1 MSKPPQNQIFDK
13 TSFLHGTNAAYVEE
27 MFNKYKSNP
36 ETVPEDWKIFFSGI
50 KEEEINSSSHKI
62 GWGNENLLN
71 SSNGDLTAALDGNW
85 SNLSDKIISRKDEIN
100 ISGSPDELRSST
112 LDSIRALRL
121 IRAFRINGHLIANL
135 DPLNLHKKNYHPELD
150 YKNYGFTD
158 SDLEKKI
165 FIDGSLGLD
174 TSKLSEIIK
183 ILHETYSNSIGVEF
197 LHIQDPSQKQW
208 VQERI
213 EEVRNRTE
221 FTPMGKKGIYQR
233 LLEAEMFE
241 QFLDKKFLGT
251 KRFGLVGSESTVPG
265 IEQIIKQSCLVGVE
279 DIYIGTAHRGR
290 LTLLASVME
299 VPLRAIMTK
308 FQGGADDPNEVLG
321 SGDVK
326 YHLGVSSDREFD
338 GKKVHISLTPN
349 PSHLEAV
356 DPVVIGKVRAKQTL
370 LKDKM
375 NEKVIG
381 ILIHGDAALAG
392 QGVVAETFAMS
403 QLRGFRTGGT
413 VHFVIN
419 NQIGFTTMPHYGRSA
434 PYCTEI
440 AKIIQAPIFHVNGD
454 DVEAVVHVCRL
465 AAEFR
470 NKFKTDVVVDMFCY
484 RRAGHNE
491 MDLPEFT
498 QPLMYQKIKQQESSF
513 VIYEKKL
520 ISENILSNQ
529 EVESLKSNYK
539 KFLEEELS
547 LSIDYKTNKADWL
560 EGSWKG
566 LTTASFDA
574 RRGKTSLEINDLIS
588 IAKNIHEIPKDFTA
602 HKRIKKIYADRLNS
616 VLTGEGID
624 WATAEALAF
633 SSLLSEGYGVRLSG
647 QDVGRGTFSQRHA
660 VLYDQINEN
669 RFVPLRHFNKEQGIF
684 EIIDSFLSEY
694 GVLGF
699 EYGYTQVDPKT
710 LVLWEGQFGDFANN
724 AQTIIDQ
731 FITTGERKWLRMSG
745 LTLLLPHGHEGQG
758 PEHTSGRLERFLQL
772 CAEDNIQVV
781 NCTSPANYF
790 HVLRRQL
797 HRDFRKPLI
806 IMTPKSTLR
815 HKKNTSN
822 IDQFINDSSFHR
834 ILNEQLSDKQ
844 KKKINRVILCSGKIY
859 FEIHDQI
866 EKMGIDNVTILRL
879 DQIYPFPY
887 EVLKEELED
896 YRKCEVYWVQEEPFN
911 MGAYFF
917 IKHRVESVFSSI
929 NHIEKTLLFIGRKAS
944 ASPAT
949 GVHARHLQNQ
959 KNIINLALTG
969 NKNEIFSNKDGVSLV
984 KYELPIE

>member
-1 MSKPPQNQIFDK
+1 MPKSPSNQIFDK
-13 TSFLHGTNAAYVEE
+13 TSFLHGANATYVEE
-27 MFNKYKSNP
+27 MFKKYSDDP
-36 ETVPEDWKIFFSGI
+36 SSVPNDWGIFFKNI
-50 KEEEINSSSHKI
+50 KDE
-62 GWGNENLLN
+62 GLN
-71 SSNGDLTAALDGNW
+71 SSTYSADWAKSDLKVQNGDLISAMDSNW
-85 SNLSDKIISRKDEIN
+85 SSLPEKIIKKNISYSVDEIQQA
-100 ISGSPDELRSST
+100 T

-121 IRAFRINGHLIANL
+121 IRAFRVNGHLIADL
-135 DPLNLHKKNYHPELD
+135 DPLQLSKKNHHPELD
-150 YKNYGFTD
+150 YRNYGFNE
-158 SDLEKKI
+158 SDLEKSI

-174 TSKLSEIIK
+174 NTKLKEIIK
-183 ILHETYSNSIGVEF
+183 ILHETYSSSIGVEF
-197 LHIQDPSQKQW
+197 LHIQDPDQKQW

-213 EEVRNRTE
+213 EEVRNKTQ
-221 FTPMGKKGIYQR
+221 FTVAGKRAIYRR

-241 QFLDKKFLGT
+241 NYLDKKFLGT
-251 KRFGLVGSESTVPG
+251 KRFGLVGSESTIPG
-265 IEQIIKQSCLVGVE
+265 IEQIIKQCCLAGIE
-279 DIYIGTAHRGR
+279 DVYIGTAHRGR

-308 FQGGADDPNEVLG
+308 FQAGSDDPNEVLG

-338 GKKVHISLTPN
+338 GKKIHLSLTPN

-370 LKDKM
+370 TKDKN

-381 ILIHGDAALAG
+381 ILIHGDAAIAG

-419 NQIGFTTMPHYGRSA
+419 NQIGFTTMPLYGRSA

-440 AKIIQAPIFHVNGD
+440 AKIVQAPIFHVNGD
-454 DVEAVVHVCRL
+454 DPEAVVHVCRL

-470 NKFKTDVVVDMFCY
+470 NKFKTDVIVDMFCY

-498 QPLMYQKIKQQESSF
+498 QPLMYKKIKEHNSTLK
-513 VIYEKKL
+513 IYEKKL
-520 ISENILSNQ
+520 IEENILSK
-529 EVESLKSNYK
+529 EDSK
-539 KFLEEELS
+539 KFEEEYKNFLDSEFS
-547 LSIDYKTNKADWL
+547 LSKTYKSNKADWL

-566 LTTASFDA
+566 LSTASFDA
-574 RRGKTSLEINDLIS
+574 RRGKTAVDKNDLIS
-588 IAKNIHEIPKDFTA
+588 ISVAIHKLPEEFTA
-602 HKRIKKIYADRLNS
+602 HKRIKKIYNDRSVS
-616 VLTGEGID
+616 VLNGVGID

-633 SSLLSEGYGVRLSG
+633 ASLLSEGFGVRLSG

-660 VLYDQINEN
+660 VLYDQVNEK
-669 RFVPLRHFNKEQGIF
+669 RFVPLRHFLDQQGLF
-684 EIIDSFLSEY
+684 EIVDSFLSEY

-699 EYGYTQVDPKT
+699 EYGYSQVDPKT

-758 PEHTSGRLERFLQL
+758 PEHTSGRVERFLQM
-772 CAEDNIQVV
+772 CAEDNIQVI
-781 NCTSPANYF
+781 NCTSPGNYF
-790 HVLRRQL
+790 HALRRQL

-815 HKKNTSN
+815 HKKNTSK
-822 IDQFINDSSFHR
+822 IEDFINGSSFHR
-834 ILNEQLSDKQ
+834 VMNDQLDQSSKD
-844 KKKINRVILCSGKIY
+844 KINRVLLCSGKIY

-866 EKMGIDNVTILRL
+866 EASGIKNVAILRL
-879 DQIYPFPY
+879 DQLYPFPY
-887 EVLKEELED
+887 DALTDELE
-896 YRKCEVYWVQEEPFN
+896 YYKNCEIYWVQEEPSN

-917 IKHRVESVFSSI
+917 VKERIESVMHSL
-929 NHIEKTLLFIGRKAS
+929 NMKTKELIFIGRRSS

-949 GVHARHLQNQ
+949 GVQARHTQNQ
-959 KNIINLALTG
+959 KNIIDLALKAG
-969 NKNEIFSNKDGVSLV
+969 KKEIYDNKDGVSLL

>member
-1 MSKPPQNQIFDK
+1 MPKSPSNQIFDK
-13 TSFLHGTNAAYVEE
+13 TSFLHGANATYVEE
-27 MFNKYKSNP
+27 MFKKYSDDP
-36 ETVPEDWKIFFSGI
+36 SSVPNDWGIFFKNI
-50 KEEEINSSSHKI
+50 KDE
-62 GWGNENLLN
+62 GLN
-71 SSNGDLTAALDGNW
+71 SSTYSADWAKSDIKVQNGDLISAMDSNW
-85 SNLSDKIISRKDEIN
+85 SSLPEKIIKKNISYSVDEIQQA
-100 ISGSPDELRSST
+100 T

-121 IRAFRINGHLIANL
+121 IRAFRVNGHLVADL
-135 DPLNLHKKNYHPELD
+135 DPLQLSQKNHHPELD
-150 YKNYGFTD
+150 YRNYGFNE
-158 SDLEKKI
+158 SDLEKSI

-174 TSKLSEIIK
+174 NTKLKEIIK
-183 ILHETYSNSIGVEF
+183 ILHETYSSSIGVEF
-197 LHIQDPSQKQW
+197 LHIQDPDQKQW

-213 EEVRNRTE
+213 EEVRNKTQ
-221 FTPMGKKGIYQR
+221 FTVAGKRAIYRR

-241 QFLDKKFLGT
+241 NYLDKKFLGT
-251 KRFGLVGSESTVPG
+251 KRFGLVGSESTIPG
-265 IEQIIKQSCLVGVE
+265 IEQIIKQCCLAGIE
-279 DIYIGTAHRGR
+279 DVYIGTAHRGR

-308 FQGGADDPNEVLG
+308 FQAGSDDPNEVLG

-338 GKKVHISLTPN
+338 GKKIHLSLTPN

-370 LKDKM
+370 TKDKN

-381 ILIHGDAALAG
+381 ILIHGDAAIAG

-440 AKIIQAPIFHVNGD
+440 AKIVQAPIFHVNGD
-454 DVEAVVHVCRL
+454 DPEAVVHVCRL

-470 NKFKTDVVVDMFCY
+470 NKFKTDVIVDMFCY

-498 QPLMYQKIKQQESSF
+498 QPLMYKKIKEHSSTLK
-513 VIYEKKL
+513 IYEKKL
-520 ISENILSNQ
+520 IGENILSK
-529 EVESLKSNYK
+529 EDSK
-539 KFLEEELS
+539 KFEEEYKNFLDSEFS
-547 LSIDYKTNKADWL
+547 LSKTYKSNKADWL

-566 LTTASFDA
+566 LSTASFDA
-574 RRGKTSLEINDLIS
+574 RRGKTAVEKNDLIS
-588 IAKNIHEIPKDFTA
+588 ISVAIHKLPEEFTA
-602 HKRIKKIYADRLNS
+602 HKRIKKIYNDRSVS
-616 VLTGEGID
+616 VLNGVGID

-633 SSLLSEGYGVRLSG
+633 ASLLAEGFGVRLSG

-660 VLYDQINEN
+660 VLYDQVNEK
-669 RFVPLRHFNKEQGIF
+669 RFVPLRHFQDQQGLF
-684 EIIDSFLSEY
+684 EIVDSFLSEY

-699 EYGYTQVDPKT
+699 EYGYSQVDPKT

-758 PEHTSGRLERFLQL
+758 PEHTSGRVERFLQM
-772 CAEDNIQVV
+772 CAEDNIQVI
-781 NCTSPANYF
+781 NCTSPGNYF
-790 HVLRRQL
+790 HALRRQL

-815 HKKNTSN
+815 HKKNTSK
-822 IDQFINDSSFHR
+822 IEDFINGSSFHR
-834 ILNEQLSDKQ
+834 VMNDQLDQSSKD
-844 KKKINRVILCSGKIY
+844 KINRVLLCSGKIY

-866 EKMGIDNVTILRL
+866 ESLGIDNVAILRL
-879 DQIYPFPY
+879 DQLYPFPY
-887 EVLKEELED
+887 DALRDELEYYKD
-896 YRKCEVYWVQEEPFN
+896 CEIYWVQEEPSN
-911 MGAYFF
+911 MGAYSFVKER
-917 IKHRVESVFSSI
+917 IESVMYSL
-929 NHIEKTLLFIGRKAS
+929 NMKTKELIFIGRRSS

-949 GVHARHLQNQ
+949 GVQARHTQNQ
-959 KNIINLALTG
+959 KNIIDLAI
-969 NKNEIFSNKDGVSLV
+969 KADKKEIYDNKDGVSLL